1 MSHPTLIKI
10 HTDGSRR
17 TVRFSTE
24 HINDAS
30 TARRITTQVTDLLE
44 ERYGDLN
51 VPTFDNPVSA
61 DRADLELTVDFSDIG
76 RLTSIALNELINMN
90 RQARTRGVQLV
101 LANVSDSLRDI
112 FTLTRLER
120 MFNFSTE
127 IIPPDANDLQGQP
140 QIGS

>member
-1 MSHPTLIKI
+1 M
-10 HTDGSRR
+10 
-17 TVRFSTE
+17 
-24 HINDAS
+24 
-30 TARRITTQVTDLLE
+30 TDLLE